1 MEFAEV
7 LRGGELTYGTSDF
20 AFFRRQQS
28 AFQQYIRLWGWNW
41 SPEAAEGDQ
50 GERRWDFLSEPQ
62 FLRFRTA
69 LFSIRDHGALGE
81 FSVPGY
87 VPSNWGQPR

>member
-1 MEFAEV
+1 
-7 LRGGELTYGTSDF
+7 
-20 AFFRRQQS
+20 
-28 AFQQYIRLWGWNW
+28 
-41 SPEAAEGDQ
+41 
-50 GERRWDFLSEPQ
+50 
-62 FLRFRTA
+62 

>member
-7 LRGGELTYGTSDF
+7 LRGGESTYGTSDF

-41 SPEAAEGDQ
+41 SPEAAE
-50 GERRWDFLSEPQ
+50 SC
-62 FLRFRTA
+62 
-69 LFSIRDHGALGE
+69 H
-81 FSVPGY
+81 
-87 VPSNWGQPR
+87 